1 MASSTARGKAAQ
13 AWCKPETE
21 TEILDDVLCEAFAKI
36 LDEPVIKVRDKL
48 LKAIEEEL
56 GKADHKDG
64 YQSRVHELVLS
75 FAIISD
81 RV

>member
-1 MASSTARGKAAQ
+1 MASSIARGKAAQ

-21 TEILDDVLCEAFAKI
+21 TKTLDDVLCEAFANI
-36 LDEPVIKVRDKL
+36 LDEPIIKVRDGL
-48 LKAIEEEL
+48 LTSIMGEIDK
-56 GKADHKDG
+56 KDDG

-81 RV
+81 RL